1 MTVSRNRGDGG
12 RRKRVRKANVRDPD
26 GHPELQHVRLHVLGG
41 ENRIR
46 VRPRNVP
53 QLQPVLFAA
62 GRNLVPTKKNFNGV
76 PDGEDRHRQEGLELS
91 REISEIKADV
101 AKILCQFNFGYIFW
115 HNDEFLQ

>member
-62 GRNLVPTKKNFNGV
+62 GRNLEGTKTTMEYQTENRDTDRKAWNFQGKF
-76 PDGEDRHRQEGLELS
+76 
-91 REISEIKADV
+91 SEI
-101 AKILCQFNFGYIFW
+101 
-115 HNDEFLQ
+115 